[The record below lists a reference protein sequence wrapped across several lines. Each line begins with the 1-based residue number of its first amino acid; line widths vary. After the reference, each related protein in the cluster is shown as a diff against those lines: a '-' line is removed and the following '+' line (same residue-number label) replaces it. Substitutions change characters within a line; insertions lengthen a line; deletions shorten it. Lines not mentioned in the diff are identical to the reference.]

1 MKTPSSTNMTPLPMD
16 RLIEPITPSGEGV
29 PLALM
34 RAQERLRRELVRQI
48 CTLRTAPLRAS
59 IFAAWALPVRKVRKV
74 KGSDMEKNDIEE
86 LRTRV
91 GCAAV
96 LEYEGFAIDR
106 RESTRR
112 AIKFRRD
119 DDVII
124 VIHDDRGWFDARSDA
139 KGDVFALA
147 SYLHGIGFA
156 EALAVVGD
164 LVAFQQTVPTWEKP
178 LRQTQAGAAV
188 ADRWNQ
194 RKRPWRGSATW
205 RYLHQ
210 CRALPWQVISA
221 AIEADVLREG
231 PYGSMWAKHVD
242 EAGAVIGWEERGPD
256 WRGFST
262 GGAKT
267 LFQFGMNDA
276 RRICVTEAA
285 IDALSLT
292 AFEQTRSDTLY
303 VSTGGGWSPLTALA
317 LENLASGE
325 GAWLVAATDN
335 NVQGEVFADRLR
347 QMADSAGCDFS
358 RVRPRCG
365 DWNEQLKEMRE
376 RGELPH
382 TRTAHQG

>member
-1 MKTPSSTNMTPLPMD
+1 
-16 RLIEPITPSGEGV
+16 V

-34 RAQERLRRELVRQI
+34 RAQGRLRRELVPQI

-59 IFAAWALPVRKVRKV
+59 IFAAWALPVRKVMKA
-74 KGSDMEKNDIEE
+74 KGSEMEKNDIEE
-86 LRTRV
+86 LRARV

-96 LEYEGFAIDR
+96 LEHEGFAIDR
-106 RESTRR
+106 KESTRR
-112 AIKFRRD
+112 AVKFRRD
-119 DDVII
+119 DDIII

-147 SYLHGIGFA
+147 SYMRGIGFA

-164 LVAFQQTVPTWEKP
+164 LVAFQPAAPTWEKP
-178 LRQTQAGAAV
+178 QHQTQPIASV
-188 ADRWNQ
+188 ADRWNH

-205 RYLHQ
+205 TYLQ
-210 CRALPWQVISA
+210 RCRALPWQVISA
-221 AIEADVLREG
+221 AIDADVLREG

-262 GGAKT
+262 GGAKA

-276 RRICVTEAA
+276 HRICVTEAA
-285 IDALSLT
+285 IDALSL
-292 AFEQTRSDTLY
+292 AAIEQTRSDTLY

-347 QMADSAGCDFS
+347 QMANSTGCDFS
-358 RVRPRCG
+358 RLRPQCE
-365 DWNEQLKEMRE
+365 DWNEELKERRE

>member
-1 MKTPSSTNMTPLPMD
+1 MD
-16 RLIEPITPSGEGV
+16 RLIEPITPSGERV

-34 RAQERLRRELVRQI
+34 RAQGRLRRELVPQI

-59 IFAAWALPVRKVRKV
+59 IFAAWALTAQIVRKN
-74 KGSDMEKNDIEE
+74 KGGNMEKNDIKE
-86 LRTRV
+86 LSTRV

-96 LEYEGFAIDR
+96 LEHEGFAIDR
-106 RESTRR
+106 KESTRR
-112 AIKFRRD
+112 AVKFRRD
-119 DDVII
+119 DDIII

-164 LVAFQQTVPTWEKP
+164 LVEFQPTAPTWEKLLP
-178 LRQTQAGAAV
+178 QKQTV
-188 ADRWNQ
+188 ASIAERWNH
-194 RKRPWRGSATW
+194 RKRPWRASATW
-205 RYLHQ
+205 SYLRQ

-262 GGAKT
+262 GGAKA
-267 LFQFGMNDA
+267 LFRFGMNDA

-285 IDALSLT
+285 IDALSL
-292 AFEQTRSDTLY
+292 AAIEQTRPDTHY
-303 VSTGGGWSPLTALA
+303 VSTGGGWSPLTAQA
-317 LENLASGE
+317 LETLASGE

-335 NVQGEVFADRLR
+335 NVQGEIFADRLR
-347 QMADSAGCDFS
+347 QIADSASCNFS
-358 RVRPRCG
+358 RLRPESE
-365 DWNEQLKEMRE
+365 DWNEELKEMRE

>member
-1 MKTPSSTNMTPLPMD
+1 
-16 RLIEPITPSGEGV
+16 
-29 PLALM
+29 
-34 RAQERLRRELVRQI
+34 
-48 CTLRTAPLRAS
+48 
-59 IFAAWALPVRKVRKV
+59 
-74 KGSDMEKNDIEE
+74 MEKNNIEE
-86 LRTRV
+86 LRARV

-96 LEYEGFAIDR
+96 LEHEGFAIDR
-106 RESTRR
+106 KESTRR
-112 AIKFRRD
+112 AVKFRRD
-119 DDVII
+119 DDIII

-147 SYLHGIGFA
+147 SYLHRIGFG

-164 LVAFQQTVPTWEKP
+164 LVAFQPTAPAWEKP
-178 LRQTQAGAAV
+178 LHRTQTVASI
-188 ADRWNQ
+188 ADRWNH
-194 RKRPWRGSATW
+194 RKRPWRASATW
-205 RYLHQ
+205 SYLRQ
-210 CRALPWQVISA
+210 NRALPWQIISA

-242 EAGAVIGWEERGPD
+242 NAGAVIGWEERGSD

-262 GGAKT
+262 GGAKA
-267 LFQFGMNDA
+267 LFQFGKVDA

-292 AFEQTRSDTLY
+292 AIEHIRSDSLY
-303 VSTGGGWSPLTALA
+303 VSTGGGWSPLTAQA

-347 QMADSAGCDFS
+347 QMADRAGCDFS
-358 RVRPRCG
+358 RLRPQCD
-365 DWNEQLKEMRE
+365 DWNEELKERRE
-376 RGELPH
+376 KGELPH